1 MLVSTAINGM
11 LEIRSALRDTGG
23 VSNPAFISEQIQKL
37 AQYTGVAEEHLAEQE
52 SALVKLEAQ
61 KFQEY
66 IDSGKSVNMT
76 TGLMKYAFSDERAD
90 ITKLSRLANSSWK
103 IIGVAQSRIKHLI
116 AEANNQI

>member
-1 MLVSTAINGM
+1 M